1 MSKKTV
7 KKTYVHSPLT
17 PLVRALLVLLL
28 LAVISVTLYAYHVG
42 MWRHAA
48 HLWRYFFAP
57 KRLEALIASYGPFA
71 GVVFVAL
78 QALQVI
84 IAPIPGPGEIT
95 GFVSGFLFGHVRGA
109 ILSTLGLTLGSLI
122 AFLIARIFGVP
133 LVEKAVKKEYRERFH
148 EFVASKGLYLVF
160 ALYLTPGVPKDPLCY
175 LLGLTGMGFV
185 PFILISI
192 FGRLPGTL
200 ILTWQGAAVSHQH
213 YKTFFFLLA
222 GSLLL
227 TVVLYLTRD
236 GFTKSFTSL
245 IRRVFKNK
253 EGEEKPLTP
262 AGWAD
267 GRLHHVRISVESVGV
282 SGPRDK

>member
-1 MSKKTV
+1 MKGHTRVCPIGLGCVSPTTRLVRHPMSEKTV
-7 KKTYVHSPLT
+7 RTQSPL
-17 PLVRALLVLLL
+17 VQALLVLLL
-28 LAVISVTLYAYHVG
+28 LAIISLTLYAYHAG

-57 KRLEALIASYGPFA
+57 KRLEALIVSYGPFA

-84 IAPIPGPGEIT
+84 VAPIPGPGEIT
-95 GFVSGFLFGHVRGA
+95 GFVAGFLFGHVQGA
-109 ILSTLGLTLGSLI
+109 ILSTLGLTLGSLT
-122 AFLIARIFGVP
+122 AFSIARLFGVP
-133 LVEKAVKKEYRERFH
+133 LVEKVVKKEYRDGFH

-160 ALYLTPGVPKDPLCY
+160 ALFLIPGFPKDPLCY

-185 PFILISI
+185 PFILINI
-192 FGRLPGTL
+192 AGRLPGTL

-213 YKTFFFLLA
+213 YWTFFLLLA

-245 IRRVFKNK
+245 TRRVSRMKRSRR
-253 EGEEKPLTP
+253 
-262 AGWAD
+262 AG
-267 GRLHHVRISVESVGV
+267 
-282 SGPRDK
+282 

>member
-84 IAPIPGPGEIT
+84 IAPVPGPGEIT
-95 GFVSGFLFGHVRGA
+95 GFVAGFLFGHVRGA
-109 ILSTLGLTLGSLI
+109 ILSTLGLTLGSLV

-133 LVEKAVKKEYRERFH
+133 LVEKVVKKEYRERFH

-160 ALYLTPGVPKDPLCY
+160 ALFLIPGFPKDPLCY

-185 PFILISI
+185 PFILINVV
-192 FGRLPGTL
+192 GRLPGTL
-200 ILTWQGAAVSHQH
+200 ILTWQGAAVSHQR
-213 YKTFFFLLA
+213 YWTFFFLLA
-222 GSLLL
+222 GSLIL
-227 TVVLYLTRD
+227 TVVLYLTRN

-245 IRRVFKNK
+245 THRFSRMKRSRR
-253 EGEEKPLTP
+253 G
-262 AGWAD
+262 G
-267 GRLHHVRISVESVGV
+267 
-282 SGPRDK
+282 

>member
-1 MSKKTV
+1 MTKMVHHLMSEKTV
-7 KKTYVHSPLT
+7 KIQS

-28 LAVISVTLYAYHVG
+28 LVVISLALYAYHAG
-42 MWRHAA
+42 MWRHAV

-84 IAPIPGPGEIT
+84 IAPVPGPGEIT
-95 GFVSGFLFGHVRGA
+95 GFVAGFLFGHVRGA

-122 AFLIARIFGVP
+122 AFSIARIFGVP
-133 LVEKAVKKEYRERFH
+133 LVEKVVKKEYRERFH

-160 ALYLTPGVPKDPLCY
+160 ALFLIPGLPKDTLCY
-175 LLGLTGMGFV
+175 LLGLTGMRFV
-185 PFILISI
+185 PFILINI
-192 FGRLPGTL
+192 VGRLPGTL
-200 ILTWQGAAVSHQH
+200 ILTWQGAAVSHEH

-227 TVVLYLTRD
+227 TVILYLTRD
-236 GFTKSFTSL
+236 GFTKSFISL
-245 IRRVFKNK
+245 THRVVRMKRGRR
-253 EGEEKPLTP
+253 G
-262 AGWAD
+262 G
-267 GRLHHVRISVESVGV
+267 
-282 SGPRDK
+282 